1 MTKTVVAEGYGGPE
15 VLAVQDIVLP
25 APGTGQVLIDVRAAG
40 TNPID
45 YKLYSGYMGK
55 DPDALPMPVGME
67 IAGVVAAL
75 GAGQFAGYTG
85 PLDVGD
91 EVIATN
97 ISGGYSEQVLADAAE
112 VGHKPASL
120 SFEEAAGLLL
130 VGATA
135 WHLLTNTKVGTGDT
149 VLIHGAS
156 GGVGLMAVQ
165 LAVARGAT
173 VIATA
178 SPSRHEQLRQ
188 YGAEPVAYGP
198 GLADR
203 VRAMASAQKGIDAAL
218 DLVGTDE
225 ALDTSVE
232 LVADRARIAT
242 IAGFGRAA
250 ELGIAA
256 LTGADGG
263 QAIRDAARPEL
274 IKLAEA
280 GKLAVT
286 VDRVFPLE
294 EADTAH
300 RYLLT
305 GHAHG
310 KVVLVP

>member
-1 MTKTVVAEGYGGPE
+1 MTRSVLARAYGGPE
-15 VLAVQDIVLP
+15 VLAIQDIVLA
-25 APGTGQVLIDVRAAG
+25 APGEGEVLVDVCAAG

-45 YKLYSGYMGK
+45 YKLYSGAMGD
-55 DPDALPMPVGME
+55 DPAALPMPVGME
-67 IAGVVAAL
+67 VAGVVAAAAP
-75 GAGQFAGYTG
+75 GAQGYTG
-85 PLDVGD
+85 ALAVGD

-97 ISGGYSEQVLADAAE
+97 VRGGYSEQVLVAGAD
-112 VGHKPASL
+112 VGHKPAAL
-120 SFEEAAGLLL
+120 SFEEAAGLILA
-130 VGATA
+130 GATA
-135 WHLLTNTKVGTGDT
+135 WHLLMKTDVGTGDT
-149 VLIHGAS
+149 VLIHAAG

-165 LAVARGAT
+165 LAAARGAR

-178 SPSRHEQLRQ
+178 SPSRHDKLRG
-188 YGAEPVAYGP
+188 YGAHPVTYGP

-203 VRAMASAQKGIDAAL
+203 VRAIGTVDAAL

-232 LVADRARIAT
+232 LVADRGRVAT

-263 QAIRDAARPEL
+263 QQIRDAARPEL
-274 IKLAEA
+274 IKLADEGRLEVA
-280 GKLAVT
+280 
-286 VDRVFPLE
+286 VDRVFSLG
-294 EADTAH
+294 EAADAH
-300 RYLLT
+300 RYLQS